1 MSYVLTIRRAEGEVP
16 LDRHDI
22 DRLLTDDDSLS
33 LESDEVIV
41 WRHADSGETFHL
53 NLEASSLWT
62 DNTHGLAADAFLSK
76 LRDVATTLDARV
88 LGEEGE
94 DLSETEASESR
105 SSVKILHGMLGA
117 LIFILSLPI
126 LALVIVIRVPSILWK
141 IYRLR

>member
-22 DRLLTDDDSLS
+22 DRLLAYDDSLS

-41 WRHADSGETFHL
+41 WRHPDSGEAFHI

-62 DNTHGLAADAFLSK
+62 DSSHGVAGDVFLPK
-76 LRDVATTLDARV
+76 LRDIATTLDARI

-94 DLSETEASESR
+94 DLSEAEVSES
-105 SSVKILHGMLGA
+105 SGGVQVLHGMLGA
-117 LIFILSLPI
+117 LIFVLSLPV
-126 LALVIVIRVPSILWK
+126 LALVIVIRIPSILWK